1 MFVRDWMTK
10 EVITISPDDS
20 LIDAAILLK
29 EKKIKHL
36 PIVKEG
42 RLVGILSDRDIKE
55 YSPSKSTSLDVYE
68 IRYLL
73 GKTKCGD
80 IGKTKVITT
89 TPDTPIEEAAIC
101 MIDHNI
107 GCLPVMEN
115 DKLVGI
121 ISDKDL
127 FKVIVDIMKARQSGY
142 RIYAI
147 LEDRPDSIKTVI
159 DIITKCGFGIQNILT
174 SCAGVKS
181 GFKKVVI
188 MTEGKGDFKALKSEL
203 RKRLKD
209 IDIRKG

>member
-10 EVITISPDDS
+10 KVITISPDDS
-20 LIDAAILLK
+20 LIDAAVLLK

-36 PIVKEG
+36 PIVKDG

-55 YSPSKSTSLDVYE
+55 YSPSKSTSLDVFE

-80 IGKTKVITT
+80 IGKTNVITT
-89 TPDTPIEEAAIC
+89 DPDTPIEEAAIL

-107 GCLPVMEN
+107 GCLPVIEKG
-115 DKLVGI
+115 KLVGI

-127 FKVIVDIMKARQSGY
+127 FKVIVDIMKDRQSGL
-142 RIYAI
+142 RIFCN
-147 LEDRPDSIKTVI
+147 LEDRQDSIKEVI
-159 DIITKCGFGIQNILT
+159 DIIIKHGFEIQNVLT
-174 SCAGVKS
+174 SYTGVKK

-188 MTEGKGDFKALKSEL
+188 RTEGEGDFKYLKSEL
-203 RKRLKD
+203 ERHYKD
-209 IDIRKG
+209 LDIRKG